1 MSKDTS
7 QSAATD
13 KSITSEEQAQ
23 IDAQGAVSSP
33 QSEQA
38 DLQKRKDQ
46 LKQTQAAKQKKAA
59 RRNAERNLRNIQ
71 QCLLCENIDTIS
83 NYHRQNSDKFAYQVI
98 RQMYGSSERIVN
110 ELKSLPP
117 LDGFFCVRT
126 SILSLLQP
134 DIRIFKV
141 THEVAAPT
149 PDGVAREPKTNPTRP
164 TYREIIFSSVFGTEN
179 ATSTQQY
186 LNSEASEPNWRNVG
200 LQSFT
205 FNQFGKSHGAM
216 EQNIQ
221 CQLRLYVKS
230 LKDLV
235 AISPGSQAR
244 YVDLMLWPEAK
255 INRDT
260 QQYNPKHYEIK
271 VVMGYKRPPKQALEG
286 LKPTREER
294 EFLKNIHLFNHVVSL
309 TLYKYDFSIKETGE
323 VDVTI
328 DYFGRVDSVFNSS
341 AASPLKGGI
350 VVAKNG
356 GKLELKP
363 EMKGS
368 QDFMTFSKIKSQ
380 LGNLVVSKQNP
391 DLATGDLI
399 DQVAELLK
407 NPLFRHMYKDA
418 YDIIITKEFEPA
430 DVQTALD
437 NLTSKEGASLM
448 AAVLRRQSMSIKGEA
463 FQLFMKQLL
472 DGNTISKDVGDR
484 MFAISVNKENMDTA
498 LGIINAPTKGADKAK
513 KEEIK
518 TNTSNAIGLAAKSVR
533 VGKVKDLSSVLNS
546 LQKTEEQ
553 AGDLASNVE
562 SESSSKDAASID
574 TIKGAAAQSIVT
586 SKSTGDSYE
595 FYFIYLGDII
605 ELAAKNAG
613 MFAFLKEEKPPF
625 NPDSYMTQEVDK
637 DYTLTNMRLLL
648 GPLEYQDASGK
659 IRSINLA
666 EFPIS
671 YDLFRNWFLTKIVR
685 EDNSKISL
693 GSFLNKLINQLVL
706 PSLGADCL
714 RPIKLRNTR
723 FQNIYVT
730 IPGTPVGSAEQLQ
743 GAFDT
748 AELLPME
755 RKIDVSSGRFAAAF
769 SKPARQKREAGV
781 EAIVKNSYDYKLIQ
795 VNSIKSIVSRK
806 ADCKEDLKDGIYHFN
821 IGSDRG
827 ILKEMIFSKTD
838 LPGLAELR
846 SAQAIEAGGDQ
857 LKQLAFPFNC
867 NLKLVGNTL
876 FIPGMIFYANPSF
889 LGLGNPQ
896 DKNSIAYQLNLGG
909 YFLVLTTKTT
919 ISPGL
924 FETEVEGV
932 TIGHGKVT

>member
-1 MSKDTS
+1 MSKDTT
-7 QSAATD
+7 QSGVTD
-13 KSITSEEQAQ
+13 QNLTSEEQARNS
-23 IDAQGAVSSP
+23 AQQSVSSA

-38 DLQKRKDQ
+38 DLQKRKDE
-46 LKQTQAAKQKKAA
+46 LKKSQAAKQKKAA

-83 NYHRQNSDKFAYQVI
+83 NYHRQNSDKFAYQTF
-98 RQMYGSSERIVN
+98 RQMYGSSEAIVN
-110 ELKSLPP
+110 ELKTLPP
-117 LDGFFCVRT
+117 LDGFFCART
-126 SILSLLQP
+126 SVLSLLQP

-141 THEVAAPT
+141 THEVPAPV
-149 PDGVAREPKTNPTRP
+149 PDGIARQPETNPTRP
-164 TYREIIFSSVFGTEN
+164 LYKEIIFSSVFGTEN

-186 LNSEASEPNWRNVG
+186 LKSESSEPNWRNVG

-221 CQLRLYVKS
+221 CQLKLYVKS

-271 VVMGYKRPPKQALEG
+271 IVMGYKRPSMQAIDG

-294 EFLKNIHLFNHVVSL
+294 DFLKNIHLFNYVVSL
-309 TLYKYDFSIKETGE
+309 TLYKYDFNIKETGE

-328 DYFGRVDSVFNSS
+328 DYFGRVDSVFNS
-341 AASPLKGGI
+341 AGASPLKGGI
-350 VVAKNG
+350 VIAKNG
-356 GKLELKP
+356 GKMELKP
-363 EMKGS
+363 QIKGGH
-368 QDFMTFSKIKSQ
+368 DFMSFSKIKSQ

-391 DLATGDLI
+391 DLASGDLI
-399 DQVAELLK
+399 DQAAELIK

-418 YDIIITKEFEPA
+418 YDIALTKDFEPA
-430 DVQTALD
+430 DVQDALD
-437 NLTSKEGASLM
+437 NLTSKEGSSLM

-472 DGNTISKDVGDR
+472 DGNTVSKDVGDR

-498 LGIINAPTKGADKAK
+498 LGIINAPAKGADKAK
-513 KEEIK
+513 REEIK

-533 VGKVKDLSSVLNS
+533 VGKVKDLSSILDS
-546 LQKTEEQ
+546 LQKTEDQ
-553 AGDLASNVE
+553 ANNLSSNVE
-562 SESSSKDAASID
+562 AESASQDPASID
-574 TIKGAAAQSIVT
+574 TIKGAMAQSIVT
-586 SKSTGDSYE
+586 SKSKGDSYE
-595 FYFIYLGDII
+595 FYFVYLGDII

-613 MFAFLKEEKPPF
+613 MFAFLREEKPPY
-625 NPDSYMTQEVDK
+625 NPDSYVTQEVDK
-637 DYTLTNMRLLL
+637 DYILTNTRLLL

-659 IRSINLA
+659 IKSINLA
-666 EFPIS
+666 EFPVS

-693 GSFLNKLINQLVL
+693 GSFLNKLINQLIL

-714 RPIKLRNTR
+714 QPIKLRNTR

-730 IPGTPVGSAEQLQ
+730 LPGVPVGSAQQTQ
-743 GAFDT
+743 GSFET
-748 AELLPME
+748 AELLPVE
-755 RKIDVSSGRFAAAF
+755 RKLDVTSGRFAAAF

-781 EAIVKNSYDYKLIQ
+781 ESLVRGSFDAKLIQ

-838 LPGLAELR
+838 LPNLAEMR

-896 DKNSIAYQLNLGG
+896 DKTSIANQLNLGG

-919 ISPGL
+919 ISPGH